1 MESSQKGLSK
11 IKQPGA
17 PTKYSSKV
25 VKAICEAIELGC
37 SDKEAAAVAGI
48 HATTLCV
55 WKKQHPELLTRI
67 ESAEAKGVKKR
78 LDTISQAA
86 ENNPKWAAWILE
98 HRWPERWARAN
109 RGSVELH
116 VGQGANIAVV
126 DHELCSRINESWG
139 RFTSEMPVQNRALN
153 A

>member
-1 MESSQKGLSK
+1 MDSAQKDLSK
-11 IKQPGA
+11 NNQPGA
-17 PTKYSSKV
+17 PTKYSPKV

-37 SDKEAAAVAGI
+37 SDKEAAGVAGI
-48 HATTLCV
+48 HASTLCA
-55 WKKQHPELLTRI
+55 WKKQYPDLLTRI

-139 RFTSEMPVQNRALN
+139 RFMGEVSIQEQG
-153 A
+153 